1 MQNYIKWLSYEI
13 YIYIYIYIYIVV
25 GVLTMYDAWDIIVE
39 IPLTCNQLKFNT
51 CKANEPCMMT
61 NPIDQDLDMQSP
73 SSTSPL
79 PWLSQTN
86 RTSKNLS
93 FPTGP
98 CKIWILTSLLSLFL
112 LRKVLG
118 SSLESSL
125 KSTGSHKKKKDKTPP
140 KSLPL
145 ISFSWLPRQKSSS
158 KKEASFN
165 SLKLSTSHTF
175 CSNH

>member
-1 MQNYIKWLSYEI
+1 MR
-13 YIYIYIYIYIVV
+13 YIYIVV
-25 GVLTMYDAWDIIVE
+25 GVLTVYGAWDILVE
-39 IPLTCNQLKFNT
+39 VSLTCNQLKSNT
-51 CKANEPCMMT
+51 CKAKEPCMLIS
-61 NPIDQDLDMQSP
+61 PKDQDLDIQSP

-98 CKIWILTSLLSLFL
+98 CKNLNSHFTFVSFSLKEGA
-112 LRKVLG
+112 RKLPWVSR
-118 SSLESSL
+118 SSLPVHTPKRKTKPHPKVFPL
-125 KSTGSHKKKKDKTPP
+125 SHFLGCPD
-140 KSLPL
+140 
-145 ISFSWLPRQKSSS
+145 RKSSS

-175 CSNH
+175 GSSH